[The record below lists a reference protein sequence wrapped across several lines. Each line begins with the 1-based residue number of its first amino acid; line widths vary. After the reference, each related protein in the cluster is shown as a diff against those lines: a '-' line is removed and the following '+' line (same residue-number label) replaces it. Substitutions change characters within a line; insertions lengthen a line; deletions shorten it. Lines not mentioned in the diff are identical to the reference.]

1 MKRLAFLLLTCALVV
16 ACASNTTER
25 DMQFLASALTKVSA
39 AVDATVRYDEP
50 AAALVEDAL
59 LQAAT
64 AHDETLLQPFRDM
77 TLRVLREGADSAVL
91 VCESAAGKA
100 LLEDAGC
107 TARLD
112 AQRWQGGDDACAF
125 TLRLQELCGTPK
137 TQ

>member
-64 AHDETLLQPFRDM
+64 AHDEHCCNRFAT
-77 TLRVLREGADSAVL
+77 
-91 VCESAAGKA
+91 
-100 LLEDAGC
+100 
-107 TARLD
+107 
-112 AQRWQGGDDACAF
+112 
-125 TLRLQELCGTPK
+125 
-137 TQ
+137 